1 MSNKKR
7 LISISFVAI
16 AVATTIFLWNSF
28 SAEADAAIIRF
39 DGLTRYDTAVKTST
53 NGWKNGSNTV
63 IIVSGKDYP
72 DALSAAPLAKK
83 YNAPILLSEVGGL
96 NNQTIQELGRL
107 KAKNAYIVGGTS
119 AVPSN
124 VEGQLKSL
132 GINSTRLSGYDRY
145 ETAVKVAEI
154 VGTSNGIVLASGT
167 SFADALSIA
176 PIAAANGMPILL
188 TLPNK
193 LSNYNKAFIT
203 GKNIG
208 VTYVIGG
215 DTVIAGANVNNY
227 PNPVRLGGLNRY
239 ETNTNVLQ
247 YFAQN
252 INYDKM
258 YLASG
263 LNFPDG
269 LVGAPIA
276 ALTQSP
282 IILINDNSSCMEQIN
297 SKLTGVNP
305 SELYVLGG
313 QTVLSDSLVNKIA
326 YSIKEFKVISIE

>member
-1 MSNKKR
+1 MSKKKR
-7 LISISFVAI
+7 LICISFAII
-16 AVATTIFLWNSF
+16 AVLATIFIWNNF
-28 SAEADAAIIRF
+28 SADADAAIIRF
-39 DGLTRYDTAVKTST
+39 AGVTRYDTAIKTSA
-53 NGWKNGSNTV
+53 NGWGSGSETV

-83 YNAPILLSEVGGL
+83 YNAPILLSETGGL
-96 NNQTIQELGRL
+96 NTQTVQELKRL
-107 KAKNAYIVGGTS
+107 KTKNAYIVGGTR
-119 AVPSN
+119 AVPNN
-124 VEGQLKSL
+124 VEGQLKNL
-132 GINSTRLSGYDRY
+132 GISSTRLSGNDRY

-176 PIAAANGMPILL
+176 PIAAAKGMPILL
-188 TLPNK
+188 TLPDK

-203 GKNIG
+203 SKNIG

-215 DTVIAGANVNNY
+215 NTVIAGSNVKNY
-227 PNPVRLGGLNRY
+227 PNPVRLGGVNRY
-239 ETNTNVLQ
+239 ETNTNILQ
-247 YFAQN
+247 YFTKN
-252 INYDKM
+252 ISYNKV

-297 SKLTGVNP
+297 KKLSGVNP

-313 QTVLSDSLVNKIA
+313 QTVLSDSLVNKVA

>member
-7 LISISFVAI
+7 LISIGFAVI
-16 AVATTIFLWNSF
+16 AVATTIFLWNSI

-39 DGLTRYDTAVKTST
+39 DGITRYDTAVKASER
-53 NGWKNGSNTV
+53 GWATGSNTV
-63 IIVSGKDYP
+63 IIVSGNDYP

-96 NNQTIQELGRL
+96 NNQGIQELRRL
-107 KAKNAYIVGGTS
+107 KATNAYIVGGTS

-132 GINSTRLSGYDRY
+132 GISSTRLSGYDRY
-145 ETAVKVAEI
+145 ETAVKVAEV
-154 VGTSNGIVLASGT
+154 VGTSNGIVLASGI

-176 PIAAANGMPILL
+176 PIAAAKGMPILL
-188 TLPNK
+188 TLPNE
-193 LSNYNKAFIT
+193 LSKYNKAFIT
-203 GKNIG
+203 SRNIG

-227 PNPVRLGGLNRY
+227 PKPVRLGGLDRY
-239 ETNTNVLQ
+239 ETNTKVLQ
-247 YFAQN
+247 YFAKN
-252 INYDKM
+252 INYDKV
-258 YLASG
+258 YLASA

-269 LVGAPIA
+269 LVGSPLA

-282 IILINDNSSCMEQIN
+282 ILLISENSSCIDQIN
-297 SKLTGVNP
+297 ANLSGVNP

-313 QTVLSDSLVNKIA
+313 QTVLSDSLVNKVA